1 MTTQESTAAEEA
13 RRGGQTGDDERAR
26 LVGLVD
32 RYLEVLA
39 TNDPLRLRVSS
50 NARFTE
56 NGQQLA
62 LGKGLWGTATATPPA
77 RRAVC
82 VADPDAGQVGALAV
96 VGEAGERSLLGLRLK
111 VHGGVISE
119 IETMVSRSAIRIF
132 DPDGLGRREDLD
144 QVVPEGERSSR
155 EELAAAAQLYFEG
168 ILRGDGKMIPMDPR
182 CVRMENG
189 VATALN
195 TESDSPL
202 FAMSIADAID
212 TGIYVTVIESV
223 RDRRVTAVDV
233 ERGLVFVHFA
243 FDHPGTVTRLQGERT
258 GTGATTPFRTPS
270 SLMGVELFKVRA
282 GLIRHIEAVIANV
295 PYAMP
300 SGWS

>member
-1 MTTQESTAAEEA
+1 MTTEERIVAEGA
-13 RRGGQTGDDERAR
+13 KGAGQTDEAERAR

-32 RYLEVLA
+32 GYLEALA
-39 TNDPLRLRVSS
+39 ANDPLRLRVAS
-50 NARFTE
+50 NVRFTE
-56 NGQQLA
+56 NGQELL
-62 LGKGLWGTATATPPA
+62 LGKGLWATATAAPRA

-82 VADPDAGQVGALAV
+82 VADPAAGQVGALSM
-96 VGEAGERSLLGLRLK
+96 VGEGGERSLLALRLK

-119 IETMVSRSAIRIF
+119 IETMVSRSTIRIF
-132 DPDGLGRREDLD
+132 DPDGLGRRGDMD

-168 ILRGDGKMIPMDPR
+168 ILRGDGKMIPMDPG

-195 TESDSPL
+195 TESESPL

-243 FDHPGTVTRLQGERT
+243 FDHPGAVTRLQGKEA
-258 GTGATTPFRTPS
+258 GGSTPFRTPS
-270 SLMGVELFKVRA
+270 ALMGVEIFKLRG
-282 GLIRHIEAVIANV
+282 GLIRHIEAVIASV
-295 PYAMP
+295 PYGMP
-300 SGWS
+300 SGW